1 MYLKFGVPKVLRVKH
16 ALGTLGTSHFRHFS
30 IYLSQFFNIMLIRIY
45 NENPNPKQI
54 RQIVDLLDEGGI
66 IIYPTDTVYA
76 MGCDILATKSIEKI
90 ARFKGL
96 NPKNPELSLIFHDM
110 SQLSEYTIIRDNTI
124 FKLLKR
130 NLPGPFTF
138 IVQANNQIPKLF
150 KNKKKTVGIRIPDN
164 NIVLELVRELG
175 RPIITKSIHDPD
187 EVIEYTTD
195 PELIYEK
202 YGDFTDTVIDGGFGR
217 NEASTIVDC
226 TGEEIQILRQGLG
239 ILEL

>member
-1 MYLKFGVPKVLRVKH
+1 
-16 ALGTLGTSHFRHFS
+16 
-30 IYLSQFFNIMLIRIY
+30 MLIRIY
-45 NENPNPKQI
+45 PENPNPRHI
-54 RQIVDLLDEGGI
+54 RQVVDLLDVGGI

-76 MGCDILATKSIEKI
+76 MGCDIKANKSIDKI

-96 NPKNPELSLIFHDM
+96 NPENPDLSLIFHDM

-138 IVQANNQIPKLF
+138 IVRANNQIPKLF

-164 NIVLELVRELG
+164 PIVLELVRELG
-175 RPIITKSIHDPD
+175 RPIITTSIHDPD
-187 EVIEYTTD
+187 EIIEYITD
-195 PELIYEK
+195 PELIHEK
-202 YGDFTDTVIDGGFGR
+202 YREFADIVIDGGYGK

-226 TGEEIQILRQGLG
+226 TGDDPEIIRQGLG

>member
-1 MYLKFGVPKVLRVKH
+1 
-16 ALGTLGTSHFRHFS
+16 
-30 IYLSQFFNIMLIRIY
+30 MLIRIY
-45 NENPNPKQI
+45 NENPNSKHI
-54 RQIVDLLDEGGI
+54 RQIADLLENGGI

-76 MGCDILATKSIEKI
+76 MGCDIKATKSIDKI

-96 NPKNPELSLIFHDM
+96 NPKNPDLSLIFHDM
-110 SQLSEYTIIRDNTI
+110 SQLSEYTIIHDNTI

-138 IVQANNQIPKLF
+138 IVQANNQIPKMF

-164 NIVLELVRELG
+164 NIVLELVKELG
-175 RPIITKSIHDPD
+175 RPIITTSIHDPD

-202 YGDFTDTVIDGGFGR
+202 YHDFTDAVIDGGFGK

-226 TGEEIQILRQGLG
+226 TGDEIEIIRQGPG
-239 ILEL
+239 ILVL

>member
-1 MYLKFGVPKVLRVKH
+1 MF
-16 ALGTLGTSHFRHFS
+16 
-30 IYLSQFFNIMLIRIY
+30 IRIY
-45 NENPNPKQI
+45 NENPNPARI
-54 RQIVDLLDEGGI
+54 RKVVNVLEAGGI

-76 MGCDILATKSIEKI
+76 IGCDIRAHKSIEKI

-96 NPKNPELSLIFHDM
+96 NPDNPDLSIIFHDM
-110 SQLSEYTIIRDNTI
+110 SQLSEYTIIRDNSI

-138 IVQANNQIPKLF
+138 IVKANNQIPKLF

-164 NIVLELVRELG
+164 QVVLELVRELR
-175 RPIITKSIHDPD
+175 RPIITTSIHDQD

-195 PELIYEK
+195 PELIFEK
-202 YGDFTDTVIDGGFGR
+202 YRDFADLVINGGYGR

-226 TGEEIQILRQGLG
+226 TGDEVQIVRQGLG
-239 ILEL
+239 ELEW

>member
-1 MYLKFGVPKVLRVKH
+1 
-16 ALGTLGTSHFRHFS
+16 
-30 IYLSQFFNIMLIRIY
+30 MLLRIY
-45 NENPNPKQI
+45 NENPNQKHI
-54 RQIVDLLDEGGI
+54 RKIVDLLESGGI

-76 MGCDILATKSIEKI
+76 MGCDIQAIRSIEKI

-110 SQLSEYTIIRDNTI
+110 SQLSEYTIIRDNTL

-150 KNKKKTVGIRIPDN
+150 KNKKKTVGIRIPN
-164 NIVLELVRELG
+164 NRIVLELVRELG
-175 RPIITKSIHDPD
+175 RPIVTTSIHDPD

-202 YGDFTDTVIDGGFGR
+202 YRDFTDAVIDGGYGN
-217 NEASTIVDC
+217 NEASTVVDC
-226 TGEEIQILRQGLG
+226 TGEEIVIERQGLG

>member
-1 MYLKFGVPKVLRVKH
+1 MGGKSSKN
-16 ALGTLGTSHFRHFS
+16 A
-30 IYLSQFFNIMLIRIY
+30 MLIRIF
-45 NENPNPKQI
+45 NENPNPKHI
-54 RQIVDLLDEGGI
+54 RQIIDLLEDGGI

-76 MGCDILATKSIEKI
+76 MGCDILATKAIEKI

-138 IVQANNQIPKLF
+138 IVQANSQIPKLF

-175 RPIITKSIHDPD
+175 RPIITTSIHDPD

-202 YGDFTDTVIDGGFGR
+202 YKEFADVVIDGGFGK

-226 TGEEIQILRQGLG
+226 TGEEIEVVRQGLG
-239 ILEL
+239 ILEY

>member
-1 MYLKFGVPKVLRVKH
+1 MLLKLYP
-16 ALGTLGTSHFRHFS
+16 
-30 IYLSQFFNIMLIRIY
+30 
-45 NENPNPKQI
+45 ENPNPDRI
-54 RQIVDLLDEGGI
+54 RKVVEVLEEGGI

-76 MGCDILATKSIEKI
+76 MGCDIKAHKSIEKI
-90 ARFKGL
+90 ARLKGL
-96 NPKNPELSLIFHDM
+96 NPINPDMSLIFRDM
-110 SQLSEYTIIRDNTI
+110 SQLSEYTVIRDNSV

-138 IVQANNQIPKLF
+138 IVQANNQILKLF

-164 NIVLELVRELG
+164 NIVHEIVSELG
-175 RPIITKSIHDPD
+175 RPIMTTSIHDPD

-202 YGDFTDTVIDGGFGR
+202 YRDIAEIVIDGGYGR

-226 TGEEIQILRQGLG
+226 TSEEITIIRQGPG
-239 ILEL
+239 VLEF

>member
-1 MYLKFGVPKVLRVKH
+1 
-16 ALGTLGTSHFRHFS
+16 
-30 IYLSQFFNIMLIRIY
+30 MLIKIY
-45 NENPNPKQI
+45 NENPNHKQI
-54 RQIVDLLDEGGI
+54 RRVVDLLEQGDI

-76 MGCDILATKSIEKI
+76 MGCDVKATKTIDRI
-90 ARFKGL
+90 ATFKGL
-96 NPKNPELSLIFHDM
+96 NPRNPELSLIFHDM

-138 IVQANNQIPKLF
+138 IVPANNQIPRMF

-164 NIVLELVRELG
+164 NIVLEIVKELG
-175 RPIITKSIHDPD
+175 RPIITTSIHDPD
-187 EVIEYTTD
+187 ELIEYTTD

-202 YGDFTDTVIDGGFGR
+202 YRDFADAVIDGGYGH
-217 NEASTIVDC
+217 NEPSTIVDC
-226 TGEEIQILRQGLG
+226 TGNEIEIVRQGLG

>member
-1 MYLKFGVPKVLRVKH
+1 
-16 ALGTLGTSHFRHFS
+16 
-30 IYLSQFFNIMLIRIY
+30 MLVRIY
-45 NENPNPKQI
+45 NENPNPKHI
-54 RQIVDLLDEGGI
+54 RQIVDLLEDGGI

-76 MGCDILATKSIEKI
+76 MGCDIMATKSIEKI
-90 ARFKGL
+90 ARLKGL
-96 NPKNPELSLIFHDM
+96 NPKNPDLSLIFHDM
-110 SQLSEYTIIRDNTI
+110 SQLSEYTIIRDNTL

-164 NIVLELVRELG
+164 EIVLELVRELG
-175 RPIITKSIHDPD
+175 RPIVTTSIHDPD

-202 YGDFTDTVIDGGFGR
+202 YRDFADAVIDGGFGN

-226 TGEEIQILRQGLG
+226 TGEEIEVLRQGLG
-239 ILEL
+239 VLEY

>member
-1 MYLKFGVPKVLRVKH
+1 
-16 ALGTLGTSHFRHFS
+16 
-30 IYLSQFFNIMLIRIY
+30 MLIRIY

-54 RQIVDLLDEGGI
+54 RQIVDLLEDGGI

-76 MGCDILATKSIEKI
+76 MGCDIMATNAIEKI
-90 ARFKGL
+90 SRFKGL

-110 SQLSEYTIIRDNTI
+110 SQLSEYTIIHDNNI

-175 RPIITKSIHDPD
+175 RPIITTSIHDPD
-187 EVIEYTTD
+187 ELIEYTTD

-202 YGDFTDTVIDGGFGR
+202 YRDFTDTVIDGGFGK

-226 TGEEIQILRQGLG
+226 TGDEIVVVRQGLG
-239 ILEL
+239 VLDI

>member
-1 MYLKFGVPKVLRVKH
+1 
-16 ALGTLGTSHFRHFS
+16 
-30 IYLSQFFNIMLIRIY
+30 MLLRIY
-45 NENPNPKQI
+45 PENPNQDRI
-54 RQIVDLLDEGGI
+54 RKVVDVLEGGGI

-76 MGCDILATKSIEKI
+76 IGCDIKANKSIDKI
-90 ARFKGL
+90 ARIKGL
-96 NPKNPELSLIFHDM
+96 NPQNPDMSLIFHDM
-110 SQLSEYTIIRDNTI
+110 SQLSEYTIIRDNSV

-138 IVQANNQIPKLF
+138 IVQANSTIPKLF

-164 NIVLELVRELG
+164 NIVLELVKELG
-175 RPIITKSIHDPD
+175 RPIITTSIHDPD

-202 YGDFTDTVIDGGFGR
+202 YQDFAEIVINGGYGR

-226 TGEEIQILRQGLG
+226 TSEEIRIIRQGLG
-239 ILEL
+239 ILEF

>member
-1 MYLKFGVPKVLRVKH
+1 
-16 ALGTLGTSHFRHFS
+16 
-30 IYLSQFFNIMLIRIY
+30 MLLRIY
-45 NENPNPKQI
+45 SENPNHDRI
-54 RQIVDLLDEGGI
+54 RKVVDVLEAGGI

-76 MGCDILATKSIEKI
+76 MGCDIKAHKSIEKI
-90 ARFKGL
+90 ADLKGL
-96 NPKNPELSLIFHDM
+96 NPLNPDMSLIFKDM
-110 SQLSEYTIIRDNTI
+110 SMLSEYTLIRDNSL

-138 IVQANNQIPKLF
+138 IVQANSQIPRLF

-164 NIVLELVRELG
+164 TIVLEIVRELG
-175 RPIITKSIHDPD
+175 RPIMTTSIHDPD

-202 YGDFTDTVIDGGFGR
+202 YRDFAEIVINGGYGR

-226 TGEEIQILRQGLG
+226 TGDEVKVIRQGLG
-239 ILEL
+239 VLEW

>member
-1 MYLKFGVPKVLRVKH
+1 MNQKH
-16 ALGTLGTSHFRHFS
+16 
-30 IYLSQFFNIMLIRIY
+30 
-45 NENPNPKQI
+45 I
-54 RQIVDLLDEGGI
+54 RQIVDLLESGGI

-76 MGCDILATKSIEKI
+76 MGCDINATKSIEKI

-96 NPKNPELSLIFHDM
+96 NPNNPALSLIFQDM
-110 SQLSEYTIIRDNTI
+110 SQLSEYTIVRDNTI

-164 NIVLELVRELG
+164 DIVLELVRELG
-175 RPIITKSIHDPD
+175 RPIITTSIHDLD
-187 EVIEYTTD
+187 ELVEYTTD

-202 YGDFTDTVIDGGFGR
+202 FRDFVDIVVDGGYGN

-226 TGEEIQILRQGLG
+226 TGDEIIIERQGLG

>member
-1 MYLKFGVPKVLRVKH
+1 
-16 ALGTLGTSHFRHFS
+16 
-30 IYLSQFFNIMLIRIY
+30 MLLRIY
-45 NENPNPKQI
+45 PENPDPGRI
-54 RQIVDLLDEGGI
+54 RKVVEVLDKGGI

-76 MGCDILATKSIEKI
+76 IGCDIKANKSIEII
-90 ARFKGL
+90 ARMKGL
-96 NPKNPELSLIFHDM
+96 DPRNPDMSLIFHDM
-110 SQLSEYTIIRDNTI
+110 SQLSEYTTIRDNSV

-138 IVQANNQIPKLF
+138 IVQANNQIPKMF

-164 NIVLELVRELG
+164 RIVMELVMELG
-175 RPIITKSIHDPD
+175 RPIITTSIHDPD

-202 YGDFTDTVIDGGFGR
+202 YMNVAEIVIDGGYGR

-226 TGEEIQILRQGLG
+226 TTDEFTILRQGLG
-239 ILEL
+239 LLEL